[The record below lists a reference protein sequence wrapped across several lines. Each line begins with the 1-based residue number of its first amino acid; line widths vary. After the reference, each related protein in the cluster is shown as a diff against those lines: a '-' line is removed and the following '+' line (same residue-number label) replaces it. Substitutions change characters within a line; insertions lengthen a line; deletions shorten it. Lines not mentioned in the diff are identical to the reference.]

1 MKPKLVSAFIAGAFA
16 VGAAGASADALW
28 DQHKQAELSTMLG
41 LGNPNAPARG
51 EAIAKSGT
59 GSVVTAA
66 ADASAHQQALD
77 LIIGAGNPNA
87 PARGIAIAM
96 SGSTQPAALPNGVT
110 RAKDLDH
117 MISAGNPNAPDRGIA
132 IARSG
137 QTFQG

>member
-1 MKPKLVSAFIAGAFA
+1 
-16 VGAAGASADALW
+16 
-28 DQHKQAELSTMLG
+28 
-41 LGNPNAPARG
+41 
-51 EAIAKSGT
+51 
-59 GSVVTAA
+59 
-66 ADASAHQQALD
+66 
-77 LIIGAGNPNA
+77 
-87 PARGIAIAM
+87 M

>member
-1 MKPKLVSAFIAGAFA
+1 MKRKFVSAFVAGAFA
-16 VGAAGASADALW
+16 MAAAGASADALW
-28 DQHKQAELSTMLG
+28 DQQKQAELTTMLG

-51 EAIAKSGT
+51 EAIARSGA
-59 GSVVTAA
+59 GSVVTAV

-87 PARGIAIAM
+87 SARGVAIAM
-96 SGSTQPAALPNGVT
+96 SGGAQPAALPDSVA

-117 MISAGNPNAPDRGIA
+117 VISVGNPNAPARGIA

-137 QTFQG
+137 QPLQG